1 VSCVIFDEFHERGAE
16 ADLALALVRQA
27 RELLRPDL
35 RLLVMSA
42 TLDLAPLAE
51 RLPEACVIASEGRSH
66 PVSLAHQPPRPG
78 ERLDQQLVRALE
90 GHWLPEREAGET
102 VLVFLPG
109 QREIAQAQRAI
120 EACAWSADLECV
132 ALHGQLSLADQARAI
147 RPAAGPGAKVVL
159 ATAIAESSLTIAAV
173 RLVIDSGLRRCSRF
187 DPCTGMDGLVTVPAS
202 LASAEQRRGR
212 AGRLGPGHCLRLWSP
227 AEQQRRPAFDPPEL
241 LETDPVPIALQ
252 LACWGSPLGED
263 LPWLDPPPRPG
274 LLEAREL
281 LQQLGALD
289 HAGQLSRHG
298 RALARLGLH
307 PRLGHLL
314 LRGAERGWLDLACPL
329 AVLLSERDPLDRRTA
344 GSDLLRRLDWLRQGG
359 DRSREAQRRP
369 LLQLAERLRRQLQPD
384 PKEQPEQKGQTDQ
397 AGPDPGADDAIAARL
412 LSWAYPERV
421 ALRRGHG
428 GGRFLM
434 RGGRGACLH
443 PDDPLAAATGLAIA
457 AVDGQGA
464 EARVQLAVA
473 LPDGVL
479 EELVAEEGTQEC
491 RADWDG
497 EAQRVRCER
506 LLRLGALVLERRP
519 WPEADTALVRSALLE
534 GVRQLGLAV
543 LPWGRASRQLQ
554 ARLSL
559 AHRHLGPPWPDRDD
573 AALERD
579 LETWLGPHLDGL
591 RSRQELQMVDLCQA
605 LWGDLPWERRQEL
618 SVLLPEELARAFG
631 PAGGAALRARGGG
644 AGREAPGDVRLRRT
658 AGTAR
663 RQAGDHGGTALTGR
677 SAGGDHPRPGRL
689 LAERLR
695 RGAAGAAGSLSTPS
709 LAGGSQPGPRHRP
722 HQGGAEPKVRRQRQ
736 PPGSEMTLQQ
746 GGEAE
751 VAQALHDA
759 FAALAAG
766 VEHVGQPGQR
776 RHQGRLR
783 IAHHHAGQAGLE
795 HREVVEGV
803 AGGDHQGRI
812 DLQPAQ
818 QGEQGGALVH
828 PSRQHIEVA
837 VVGNQAIDPVGLD
850 GGEGGGIEPL
860 RIDEEGQPAI
870 GAHRLGRHAGDPGD
884 QRQQALGQTLPA
896 AIDRLHHQG
905 HRRQAQAAGHGATHI
920 ADHEMGW
927 MQAEAILLIEQA
939 GHRTQVPAG
948 AEHMQHLLTAGHQP
962 GIEAAATLSRAAE
975 QGAVEIGH
983 QHQLRAAGQAR
994 RQLALQALTQRRSG
1008 EHGSAAGSPHSVA
1021 AAGWI
1026 GGPA

>member
-1 VSCVIFDEFHERGAE
+1 MPDALPIERHLPAITAALGPGAIVLLQAPPGAGKTTRVPLALLPSLREVGRILVLEPRRLAARAAAERLAAGLGEPVGQQVGYSVRLESRCSAATVVEVVTGGILLRRLQADPALEGVSCVIFDEFHERGAE

-66 PVSLAHQPPRPG
+66 PVSLAHQTPRPG

-289 HAGQLSRHG
+289 RAGQLSRHG

-384 PKEQPEQKGQTDQ
+384 PKGSPEQKGQTDQ
-397 AGPDPGADDAIAARL
+397 AGPDPGSDDAIAARL

-428 GGRFLM
+428 DARFLM

-506 LLRLGALVLERRP
+506 RLRLGALVLERRP

-559 AHRHLGPPWPDRDD
+559 AHRHLGPPWPERDD
-573 AALERD
+573 DALERD

-618 SVLLPEELARAFG
+618 SVLLPEELAVPSGRRVALRYGPEEVVLAVKLQEMFG
-631 PAGGAALRARGGG
+631 CAALPALLGGRLAITVELLSPAGRPAAITRDLAGFWRNGYAEVRRELR
-644 AGREAPGDVRLRRT
+644 GRYPRHPWPEDPLQAP
-658 AGTAR
+658 A
-663 RQAGDHGGTALTGR
+663 TALTKAALNRR
-677 SAGGDHPRPGRL
+677 SAGNASP
-689 LAERLR
+689 
-695 RGAAGAAGSLSTPS
+695 
-709 LAGGSQPGPRHRP
+709 
-722 HQGGAEPKVRRQRQ
+722 
-736 PPGSEMTLQQ
+736 
-746 GGEAE
+746 
-751 VAQALHDA
+751 
-759 FAALAAG
+759 
-766 VEHVGQPGQR
+766 
-776 RHQGRLR
+776 
-783 IAHHHAGQAGLE
+783 
-795 HREVVEGV
+795 
-803 AGGDHQGRI
+803 
-812 DLQPAQ
+812 
-818 QGEQGGALVH
+818 
-828 PSRQHIEVA
+828 
-837 VVGNQAIDPVGLD
+837 
-850 GGEGGGIEPL
+850 
-860 RIDEEGQPAI
+860 
-870 GAHRLGRHAGDPGD
+870 
-884 QRQQALGQTLPA
+884 
-896 AIDRLHHQG
+896 
-905 HRRQAQAAGHGATHI
+905 QAQK
-920 ADHEMGW
+920 
-927 MQAEAILLIEQA
+927 
-939 GHRTQVPAG
+939 
-948 AEHMQHLLTAGHQP
+948 
-962 GIEAAATLSRAAE
+962 
-975 QGAVEIGH
+975 
-983 QHQLRAAGQAR
+983 
-994 RQLALQALTQRRSG
+994 
-1008 EHGSAAGSPHSVA
+1008 
-1021 AAGWI
+1021 
-1026 GGPA
+1026 